1 MLFREQKSL
10 FVQAGRFVGL
20 ENFIAVFQEPLV
32 ALFVPAL
39 LRTLLFVGTNYMMVW
54 LFGMSFALLMY
65 ELSDRVRRRFFV
77 IVFLPY
83 LLSGF
88 GVGMII
94 AMLFAAETG
103 SLTLLF
109 KRLGIGTGHLDIYSP
124 CIYALIPLFE
134 GWRFAGFN
142 MALFLGGLLA
152 IPPETVD
159 SSKVDGARY
168 LQRLRHI
175 YLPQMVPT
183 IILVTVMCMM
193 GSFGIFEVPIGLNA
207 LQGNNRVMFMAV
219 LIYSQGF
226 QAGSMTSSTANLGH
240 VVATSVL
247 VYLPREPRFRLATD
261 PAASAVRV
269 GGRVCPRGTQRKGHR
284 THR

>member
-10 FVQAGRFVGL
+10 FVKAGRFVGL
-20 ENFIAVFQEPLV
+20 ENFMAVFQHPLV
-32 ALFVPAL
+32 DRFVPAL
-39 LRTLLFVGTNYMMVW
+39 LRTLLFVGTNYIMVW
-54 LFGMSFALLMY
+54 VFGMTFALLMY
-65 ELSDRVRRRFFV
+65 ELSDRVRRRFF
-77 IVFLPY
+77 ILVFLPY

-94 AMLFAAETG
+94 SMLFAGETG

-109 KRLGIGTGHLDIYSP
+109 KALGLGTGHLDIYSP
-124 CIYALIPLFE
+124 SIHALIPLFE

-152 IPPETVD
+152 IPPETID
-159 SSKVDGARY
+159 SSKVDGASY
-168 LQRLRHI
+168 FQRLRHI
-175 YLPQMVPT
+175 YLPQMIPT
-183 IILVTVMCMM
+183 LILVTVMCMM

-207 LQGNNRVMFMAV
+207 LQGNTQVMFMAV

-226 QAGSMTSSTANLGH
+226 QAGSMTSSAANLGH

-247 VYLPREPRFRLATD
+247 VYLPLLVLAF
-261 PAASAVRV
+261 VLR
-269 GGRVCPRGTQRKGHR
+269 RIQQRTQYE
-284 THR
+284 

>member
-1 MLFREQKSL
+1 
-10 FVQAGRFVGL
+10 
-20 ENFIAVFQEPLV
+20 
-32 ALFVPAL
+32 
-39 LRTLLFVGTNYMMVW
+39 
-54 LFGMSFALLMY
+54 
-65 ELSDRVRRRFFV
+65 
-77 IVFLPY
+77 
-83 LLSGF
+83 
-88 GVGMII
+88 MII
-94 AMLFAAETG
+94 AMLFSAETG

-109 KRLGIGTGHLDIYSP
+109 KSLGLGTGHLDIYSP
-124 CIYALIPLFE
+124 SIHALIPLFE

-152 IPPETVD
+152 IPPETID

-175 YLPQMVPT
+175 YLPQMIPT

-207 LQGNNRVMFMAV
+207 LQGNNQVMFMAV

-247 VYLPREPRFRLATD
+247 VYMPLLIVAFVLRRIQ
-261 PAASAVRV
+261 
-269 GGRVCPRGTQRKGHR
+269 QRAQYE
-284 THR
+284 